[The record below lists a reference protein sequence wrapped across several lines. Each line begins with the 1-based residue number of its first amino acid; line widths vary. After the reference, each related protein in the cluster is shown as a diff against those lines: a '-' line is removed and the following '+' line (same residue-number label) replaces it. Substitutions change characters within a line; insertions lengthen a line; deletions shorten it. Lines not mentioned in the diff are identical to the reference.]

1 LYKKQADALFY
12 PKDRDAR
19 DARYALIEASTKT
32 GKTVGS
38 MAWLF
43 EQAYL
48 GKRRQNYWWIAPIRP
63 QARIAFERTKAG
75 LPAFMYVSN
84 ESDLTITL
92 PNGAIIWYKG
102 SDNPDSLYGE
112 DVYAAV
118 VDEASRCKEAAW
130 HAIRSTLTATR
141 GPVRIIGNVKG
152 RRNWFF
158 ALSRRAEQ
166 GEPGMSYTKL
176 VAYDAVAAGVLVDE
190 EVEDAR
196 RVLPDAVFRELYLA
210 EPSDDQGNPFGLKAI
225 AAAVRPLSGLPSVA
239 WGWDLGKKQDWTVGI
254 GLDQNGHVAEW
265 HRWQKPWQSTIPEI
279 RRITGMTP
287 AKVDS
292 TGLGDPVL
300 EALQDGGPNSFE
312 GYLFTMPSK
321 QKLME
326 GLALDINNQTIG
338 YPESEIT
345 MELEIFEY
353 EYSRLGVRYTAPEG
367 FHDDCVCALALANL
381 CRSQNR
387 GAGLWAMLGKR

>member
-1 LYKKQADALFY
+1 MH
-12 PKDRDAR
+12 
-19 DARYALIEASTKT
+19 ARYALVEASTKT
-32 GKTVGS
+32 GKTVGC

-48 GKRRQNYWWIAPIRP
+48 GNRGENYWWIAPIRP
-63 QARIAFERTKAG
+63 QAKIAFERTKNG
-75 LPAFMYVSN
+75 LPTSMFSAN

-102 SDNPDSLYGE
+102 SDHPDSLYGE

-130 HAIRSTLTATR
+130 HAVRSTLTATR
-141 GPVRIIGNVKG
+141 GPLRIIGNVKG

-158 ALSRRAEQ
+158 NLARRAEQ
-166 GEPGMSYTKL
+166 GEKGMCYVKL
-176 VAYDAVAAGVLVDE
+176 VAYDAVAAGVLVNE

-225 AAAVRPLSGLPSVA
+225 AAAIQPLSVLPPVA
-239 WGWDLGKKQDWTVGI
+239 WGWDLGKKQDYTVGI
-254 GLDQNGHVAEW
+254 GLDFNGHVAEF

-279 RRITGMTP
+279 RRITGQAP
-287 AKVDS
+287 ALVDS

-300 EALQDGGPNSFE
+300 EALQADSPGNFE

-326 GLALDINNQTIG
+326 GLALDINNRTIG
-338 YPESEIT
+338 YPEGDIT
-345 MELEIFEY
+345 QELEIFEY
-353 EYSRLGVRYTAPEG
+353 EYTRLGVRYTAPEG
-367 FHDDCVCALALANL
+367 FHDDCVCSLALANL
-381 CRSQNR
+381 CKSQGR
-387 GAGLWAMLGKR
+387 GAEMWAMLGRR